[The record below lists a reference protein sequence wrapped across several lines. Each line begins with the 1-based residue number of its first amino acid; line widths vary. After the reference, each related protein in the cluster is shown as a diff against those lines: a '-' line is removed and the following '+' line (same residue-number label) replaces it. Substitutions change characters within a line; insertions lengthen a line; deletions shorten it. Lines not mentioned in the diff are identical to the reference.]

1 MTLPIPLTVQLS
13 SARTIRHIERDLRSL
28 SFRSVAPGG
37 FASAQF
43 SLDRPLNLSPDEIA
57 YYADVDIFDARNGNT
72 VWCGRLEDPGR
83 GVGSDGQVWDLAAV
97 GPSAHA
103 QDRTV
108 PLIYVDRD
116 LTNWAYSS
124 IGGNNIKTNRVQ
136 VTEYDSDTTIDAVE
150 MQITEQAGSGA
161 VGLATNAVIRFRYG
175 LLREGG
181 QLLARFDYKHIEGRA
196 HANLRVQGV
205 VGSPLATPRDDA
217 FSTSESAA
225 NPKVMTTNFGASL
238 DAVEVVVRWTGAAGT
253 KILDDITWT
262 QIAGLYVMAQRFTK
276 AGAVVGASGYTTHS
290 VLASEVVAD
299 LLGRLLPE
307 YDGANATVETTSYA
321 INQLAYPDGITPAGV
336 LNDLMLLEPAYF
348 WQATDRMPNGKYR
361 FEWKT
366 WPTTVRYEADVSD
379 GYRSTGSADGLYN
392 AVTVR
397 WKDTA
402 GRIKRTRR
410 TQTVAVLDAVGLT
423 RDAFLDLGDNA
434 GSSESAIQAG
444 DQLLAEHATPPN
456 AGTLTIARRI
466 YDHER
471 GRMVDPWEI
480 RPGNL
485 IRVRGITPNPNSL
498 NATIRDGVTVFQIVA
513 KDYDTTSAAST
524 LELDSYSPT
533 VARALAAL
541 SGRGGMRGATRGAP
555 ATLGAWG
562 QRRR

>member
-43 SLDRPLNLSPDEIA
+43 SLDRPLALSPDEIA
-57 YYADVDIFDARNGNT
+57 YYADVDIYDARNGEC

-83 GVGSDGQVWDLAAV
+83 GVGSDGQVWELAAV

-150 MQITEQAGSGA
+150 MQITEQAGSGT
-161 VGLATNAVIRFRYG
+161 VGMAASSVIRFRYG

-181 QLLARFDYKHIEGRA
+181 QLLARFDYKHKEGR
-196 HANLRVQGV
+196 NNTDLRVQGV
-205 VGSPLATPRDDA
+205 VGSPLATPRNDA
-217 FSTSESAA
+217 FSTSETGPA
-225 NPKVMTTNFGASL
+225 PKVMTTDFGASL

-299 LLGRLLPE
+299 LLGRLLTE
-307 YDGANATVETTSYA
+307 YDGANATVETTTYA

-397 WKDTA
+397 WRDTA

-456 AGTLTIARRI
+456 AGTLTVARPI
-466 YDHER
+466 YDHDR
-471 GRMVDPWEI
+471 GMRIMPWEI

-498 NATIRDGVTVFQIVA
+498 NVTDRDGVTVFQIVGV
-513 KDYDTTSAAST
+513 DYDTSSASAT

-533 VARALAAL
+533 IARALAAM
-541 SGRGGMRGATRGAP
+541 SGRGGMRGATRGSTA
-555 ATLGAWG
+555 AFGAFT

>member
-13 SARTIRHIERDLRSL
+13 NSRATRHIESELRSL
-28 SFRSVAPGG
+28 QYRWVAPGG
-37 FASAQF
+37 CASVQF
-43 SLDRPLNLSPDEIA
+43 SMDRPLAMSPDELA
-57 YYADVDIFDARNGNT
+57 YYTDVDVYDKRNAQWVAG
-72 VWCGRLEDPGR
+72 GRLEDPGR
-83 GVGSDGQVWDLAAV
+83 GVGSDGQIMELAAV

-150 MQITEQAGSGA
+150 MQITEQAGSGT
-161 VGLATNAVIRFRYG
+161 VGMAASSVIRFRYG

-181 QLLARFDYKHIEGRA
+181 QLLARFDYKHKEGRS
-196 HANLRVQGV
+196 NTDLRVQGV

-217 FSTSESAA
+217 FSTSESGP
-225 NPKVMTTNFGASL
+225 NPKVMTTDFGTGL

-299 LLGRLLPE
+299 LLGRLLTE
-307 YDGANATVETTSYA
+307 YDGANATVETTTYA

-336 LNDLMLLEPAYF
+336 LADLMLLEPGYF

-366 WPTTVRYEADVSD
+366 WPTTVRYEADAVD

-444 DQLLAEHATPPN
+444 DQLLAEHATAPN
-456 AGTLTIARRI
+456 AGTLTVARRI
-466 YDHER
+466 YDHDR
-471 GRMVDPWEI
+471 GMRIMPWEI

-498 NATIRDGVTVFQIVA
+498 NATTRDGVTVFQIVGV
-513 KDYDTTSAAST
+513 DYDTSSASAT

-533 VARALAAL
+533 IARALAAL

>member
-1 MTLPIPLTVQLS
+1 VSLPIPLTVHLRT
-13 SARTIRHIERDLRSL
+13 ARTARHIERDLRSL

-43 SLDRPLNLSPDEIA
+43 SLDRPLALSPDEIA
-57 YYADVDIFDARNGNT
+57 YYADVDIYDARNGNT

-116 LTNWAYSS
+116 LTHWYPNTA
-124 IGGNNIKTNRVQ
+124 NNEIKGSDVV
-136 VTEYDSDTTIDAVE
+136 VTEYMNDTTLHAFDMRINRG
-150 MQITEQAGSGA
+150 AGSVTGW
-161 VGLATNAVIRFRYG
+161 VVRRRYG
-175 LLREGG
+175 MLQEFG
-181 QLLARFDYKHIEGRA
+181 QLLARFDFKHIEGRTFSDFK
-196 HANLRVQGV
+196 VQGF
-205 VGSPLATPRDDA
+205 VGPQNIAARDDA
-217 FSTSESAA
+217 WNSSETGPA
-225 NPKVMTTNFGASL
+225 PKVMTTDFQATNNVLEILQRYIGA
-238 DAVEVVVRWTGAAGT
+238 GGT
-253 KILDDITWT
+253 FNDDLWWSSVG
-262 QIAGLYVMAQRFTK
+262 GLYVMAQRLTK
-276 AGAVVGASGYTTHS
+276 TGATVGASGYTTHS

-307 YDGANATVETTSYA
+307 YDGANATVETTTYG
-321 INQLAYPDGITPAGV
+321 INQLAYPDGATPAKI
-336 LNDLMLLEPAYF
+336 LDDLMLFEPAYF
-348 WQATDRMPNGKYR
+348 WQATDRNSAGKYK

-392 AVTVR
+392 AVTIR
-397 WKDTA
+397 WKDA
-402 GRIKRTRR
+402 RGRYRTTRR
-410 TQTVAVLDAVGLT
+410 TQTVAELDFT
-423 RDAFLDLGDNA
+423 RDAFVDLGDEVA
-434 GSSESAIQAG
+434 SSENAIQAG

-456 AGTLTIARRI
+456 AGTLTIARPI

-485 IRVRGITPNPNSL
+485 IRVRGIQPNPNSL
-498 NATIRDGVTVFQIVA
+498 NVTDRDGVTVFQIVGT
-513 KDYDTTSAAST
+513 DYDTSSASAT

-533 VARALAAL
+533 IARALAAL
-541 SGRGGMRGATRGAP
+541 SGRGGTRSATRGSTA
-555 ATLGAWG
+555 AFGAFT